1 MSWAFL
7 AVLFSGWLY
16 VDASYRGPSWQ
27 RWLFKPLTLLLL
39 LMLGW
44 NAPHLGPGGYF
55 ILLGLLATL
64 AADALLLLPRERML
78 YAIGALFLSQL
89 LYTISFASAMTL
101 ALYWPPLLILLA
113 IGVVLLA
120 IIWGPL
126 ETLRWPVVT
135 YVAMMLVMVWI
146 AGAQYFARG
155 DDQGFSLLLGAWLLL
170 LANTVWL
177 IDRFRTHF
185 RAAGALIAFG
195 YFVGHFLIVRSLYL

>member
-39 LMLGW
+39 LLLGW
-44 NAPHLGPGGYF
+44 NAPQLGPSGYF
-55 ILLGLLATL
+55 ILCGLLATL
-64 AADALLLLPRERML
+64 IADALLLLPRERML

-89 LYTISFASAMTL
+89 LYTIGFASGMTM

-120 IIWGPL
+120 IIWGRL
-126 ETLRWPVVT
+126 DTLRWPVVT
-135 YVAMMLVMVWI
+135 YVAMMLVMVWV

-170 LANTVWL
+170 LANSIWL
-177 IDRFRTHF
+177 IDRFRVQF
-185 RAAGALIAFG
+185 RAAGAIIAFG
-195 YFVGHFLIVRSLYL
+195 YFVGLFLIVRSLYL

>member
-39 LMLGW
+39 LLLGW
-44 NAPHLGPGGYF
+44 NAPQLGPSGYF
-55 ILLGLLATL
+55 ILCGLLATL
-64 AADALLLLPRERML
+64 IADALLLLPRERML

-89 LYTISFASAMTL
+89 LYTIGFASGMTM

-120 IIWGPL
+120 IIWGRDYSRPYK
-126 ETLRWPVVT
+126 RRFIDSMRPCKRRFCNV
-135 YVAMMLVMVWI
+135 LVQL
-146 AGAQYFARG
+146 AANPAQ
-155 DDQGFSLLLGAWLLL
+155 
-170 LANTVWL
+170 ANK
-177 IDRFRTHF
+177 RRYS
-185 RAAGALIAFG
+185 A
-195 YFVGHFLIVRSLYL
+195 